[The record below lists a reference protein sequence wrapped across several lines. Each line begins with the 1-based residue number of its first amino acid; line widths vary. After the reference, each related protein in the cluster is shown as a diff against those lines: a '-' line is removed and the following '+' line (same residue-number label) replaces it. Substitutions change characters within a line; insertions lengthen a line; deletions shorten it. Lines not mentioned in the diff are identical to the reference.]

1 MIIHANDQPKE
12 TLENYS
18 GGKGR
23 ITFTTLL
30 PDDALFK
37 DEARFFKVMAFA
49 PCASIGEH
57 AHKDNI
63 ALYIVLAGHGIALDD
78 GIAKGIAAGDVLYTT
93 DGGSHGIQDAGN
105 GDLVVLACVLLENS
119 TKN

>member
-1 MIIHANDQPKE
+1 MIIHANDQPRE
-12 TLENYS
+12 THENYS

-49 PCASIGEH
+49 PGASIGEH
-57 AHKDNI
+57 PHSGNI

-78 GIAKGIAAGDVLYTT
+78 GIAKDIAAGDVLYTT
-93 DGGSHGIQDAGN
+93 DGGTHGIRDAGN
-105 GDLVVLACVLLENS
+105 GDLIVLACVLLENRI
-119 TKN
+119 K